1 MKETLTEFELR
12 VVDLFVNACRTVG
25 LPKSVGEIYGV
36 IYASAT
42 PLSMD
47 EIMGKLGLSLGS
59 TSQGLKMLRSF
70 GAVKTVYQP
79 GSRKDYFTVELD
91 FRKVITQYLADVV
104 VPQFS
109 STKTQLEGLSKE
121 ILSGQMVAEVG
132 VTERIRVLEKV
143 SQRANLLL
151 PAVSKILSL

>member
-1 MKETLTEFELR
+1 M
-12 VVDLFVNACRTVG
+12 NASRTVG

-47 EIMGKLGLSLGS
+47 EIMGKLSLSLGS

-104 VPQFS
+104 LPQFS
-109 STKTQLEGLSKE
+109 STKTQLEGLTKE
-121 ILSGQMVAEVG
+121 IQSGQIVAEVD

>member
-121 ILSGQMVAEVG
+121 IQSGQMLAEVE

>member
-1 MKETLTEFELR
+1 M
-12 VVDLFVNACRTVG
+12 NACRTVG

-104 VPQFS
+104 LPQFS
-109 STKTQLEGLSKE
+109 STKTQLEGLTKE
-121 ILSGQMVAEVG
+121 IQSGQIVAEVD

>member
-1 MKETLTEFELR
+1 M
-12 VVDLFVNACRTVG
+12 NACRTVG

-121 ILSGQMVAEVG
+121 IQSGQMLAEVE

>member
-47 EIMGKLGLSLGS
+47 EIMGKLALSLGS

-104 VPQFS
+104 LPQFS
-109 STKTQLEGLSKE
+109 STKTQLEGLTKE
-121 ILSGQMVAEVG
+121 IQSGQIVAEVD

>member
-1 MKETLTEFELR
+1 M
-12 VVDLFVNACRTVG
+12 NACRTVG

-47 EIMGKLGLSLGS
+47 EIMGKLALSLGS

-104 VPQFS
+104 LPQFS
-109 STKTQLEGLSKE
+109 STKTQLEGLTKE
-121 ILSGQMVAEVG
+121 IQSGQIVAEVD

>member
-1 MKETLTEFELR
+1 MTEFELR

-121 ILSGQMVAEVG
+121 IQSGQMLAEVE